1 MTAVIP
7 LRTGK
12 RHRAKLRQEISMPQ
26 IIVPPNS
33 SAQIALKPLP
43 FMPGIPF
50 TIHNV
55 TNVNVRVTAQGN
67 NIQLKEAD

>member
-1 MTAVIP
+1 M
-7 LRTGK
+7 
-12 RHRAKLRQEISMPQ
+12 
-26 IIVPPNS
+26 
-33 SAQIALKPLP
+33 P

-50 TIHNV
+50 NIYNV

>member
-1 MTAVIP
+1 
-7 LRTGK
+7 
-12 RHRAKLRQEISMPQ
+12 MPQ

-33 SAQIALKPLP
+33 SAQISLRPMP

-50 TIHNV
+50 NI
-55 TNVNVRVTAQGN
+55 TNVSNVNLRVTAQGN